1 MIGCA
6 RSKTAV
12 RMENSEDVQSIYVDF
27 CHTEKWH
34 LQRRTL
40 TTSVKFGDGIGDLQG
55 LGKVKSLA
63 AI

>member
-1 MIGCA
+1 
-6 RSKTAV
+6 
-12 RMENSEDVQSIYVDF
+12 MENSEDVQSIYVDF

-34 LQRRTL
+34 LERRTL

>member
-6 RSKTAV
+6 RSKPAV
-12 RMENSEDVQSIYVDF
+12 RMENFEDEQSIYVDF
-27 CHTEKWH
+27 CHTGKWH

-40 TTSVKFGDGIGDLQG
+40 TTSVQFGDGIGDLQA
-55 LGKVKSLA
+55 LGKVKSLT